1 LIVTSEVKLKP
12 KNRQKVRKEV
22 TICFRTDVGL
32 RNSLKEIADGD
43 KRSLSSLI
51 ETLILGHLDRKT
63 ELAQLGIERERRR
76 WKRTDVAIPAFITRC
91 GPEAATFP
99 ATIRNVSLGGLMIDM
114 PKDAVKEFNA
124 SSGPPPFEALFA
136 LPQNQRPL
144 RVQCS
149 PAGFREESDN
159 YKVGAAFADAS
170 FHDYQALQTYVMQV
184 A

>member
-1 LIVTSEVKLKP
+1 MKS

-32 RNSLKEIADGD
+32 RNSLKEIADGE

-51 ETLILGHLDRKT
+51 ENLILSHLDRRT

-76 WKRTDVAIPAFITRC
+76 WRRKDVAIPAFITRC
-91 GPEAATFP
+91 GPETTAFP

-114 PKDAVKEFNA
+114 PKEAIRDLQ
-124 SSGPPPFEALFA
+124 SSKTPPPFEALFA

-144 RVQCS
+144 RVQCT
-149 PAGFREESDN
+149 PARYGEGADS
-159 YKVGAAFADAS
+159 YHVGAAFADAS
-170 FHDYQALQTYVMQV
+170 FQDYQALQNYLMQV